1 MNKTLF
7 TNGCSWTYGG
17 GLDQP
22 DTREHITHLQDNIVW
37 PAHVQRLMNFDEKVS
52 LAVGGGSN
60 QRICRTTFDW
70 VTKQTPETLKNTTAI
85 IQWTCVNRY
94 EYYVRKNNEKD
105 TILPGLV
112 EDIHPNVTVNENTF
126 SIHSN
131 GKTLDRWARVNPSGV
146 ITYFED
152 ENDREVN
159 NVGRNRYRT
168 YTGQEGI
175 MTWLTQLGFL
185 HDLLNHYEVEHYFWQ
200 FCEFIKGFDP
210 YICSYMYK
218 RFPFLEET
226 RDHLWEYQRIR
237 DIDPM
242 KKPAGRNS
250 AGDQMKISND
260 PHPSELG
267 HEQLAEYIVKSIAK
281 KKTILRRP

>member
-242 KKPAGRNS
+242 KKPPGRNS

-267 HEQLAEYIVKSIAK
+267 HEQLAEHIIKAIAK

>member
-281 KKTILRRP
+281 KKTILRKP

>member
-85 IQWTCVNRY
+85 IQWSCVDRY
-94 EYYVRKNNEKD
+94 EYYVPKNNEKQ

-281 KKTILRRP
+281 KKTILRKP

>member
-37 PAHVQRLMNFDEKVS
+37 PAHVQRLMNFDEQVNLS
-52 LAVGGGSN
+52 AGCGSN

-70 VTKQTPETLKNTTAI
+70 VSKQTPETLKNTTAI
-85 IQWTCVNRY
+85 IQWSCIDRY
-94 EYYVRKNNEKD
+94 EYYVPKNNEEYL
-105 TILPGLV
+105 ILPGLV

-126 SIHSN
+126 SIHST
-131 GKTLDRWARVNPSGV
+131 GKTLDRWAKVNPHGLISYYENHRSENV
-146 ITYFED
+146 INEAQ
-152 ENDREVN
+152 R
-159 NVGRNRYRT
+159 RYRT

-200 FCEFIKGFDP
+200 FSSVIKGYDQH
-210 YICSYMYK
+210 IQDYMYE

-226 RDHLWEYQRIR
+226 RSHQWDYQCIN
-237 DIDPM
+237 DI
-242 KKPAGRNS
+242 KPET
-250 AGDQMKISND
+250 ND
-260 PHPSELG
+260 RHPSELG
-267 HEQLAEYIVKSIAK
+267 HKQLAKYIVEAIAK
-281 KKTILRRP
+281 KKTILRKP

>member
-226 RDHLWEYQRIR
+226 RDQVWEYQRIR

-242 KKPAGRNS
+242 KKPPGRNS

-267 HEQLAEYIVKSIAK
+267 HEQLAEHIIKAIAK

>member
-85 IQWTCVNRY
+85 IQWSCVNRY
-94 EYYVRKNNEKD
+94 EYYVPKNNEKQ

-281 KKTILRRP
+281 KKTILRKP

>member
-1 MNKTLF
+1 MLSCKCVM
-7 TNGCSWTYGG
+7 CS
-17 GLDQP
+17 
-22 DTREHITHLQDNIVW
+22 EHITHLQDNIVW

-281 KKTILRRP
+281 KKTILRKP